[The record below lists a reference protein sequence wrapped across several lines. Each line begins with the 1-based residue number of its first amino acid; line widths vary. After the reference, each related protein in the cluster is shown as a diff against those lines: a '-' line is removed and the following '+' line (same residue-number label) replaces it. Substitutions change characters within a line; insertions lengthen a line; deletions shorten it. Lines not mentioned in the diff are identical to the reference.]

1 MTRFLV
7 YVYKAAYEGD
17 EWLRHTQPFE
27 SESQAMGYAQ
37 TFANLRK
44 RSAFVA
50 DVYGAALLEVKP
62 Q

>member
-1 MTRFLV
+1 MRFMV
-7 YVYKAAYEGD
+7 FVYKAKFEGD
-17 EWLRHTQPFE
+17 EWLRHQQLFE

-44 RSAFVA
+44 RSTFVVDTHA
-50 DVYGAALLEVKP
+50 GALLEVRP